1 MSKYAGKKALVTGG
15 SNGMGLAIA
24 KHFVD
29 GGGEVI
35 VTGRSEKNLQDAK
48 NALGDKGHAV
58 VSDTAVLADIDAL
71 AATVKDKVGS
81 LDYVFVNAGISELG
95 PLELVTEESYD
106 RQFNINTKG
115 AFFTVKALAPL
126 INEGGAIVFTTS
138 IADVTGTPGMGVY
151 SASKAALWS
160 FAQVLASE
168 LLPRNIRVNAV
179 QPGFIDTP
187 TAGAAGLSAEE
198 RAGFH
203 ALGDAITPMKRHGSV
218 DEIAAAALF
227 LAADATFTTGVK
239 LPVDGGLAQHIS
251 APQEG

>member
-1 MSKYAGKKALVTGG
+1 MSKYAGKKAVVTGG

-24 KHFVD
+24 KHIVE
-29 GGGEVI
+29 GGGEAI
-35 VTGRSEKNLQDAK
+35 VTGRSEKNLQDAA
-48 NALGDKGHAV
+48 NELGVGGYTVK
-58 VSDTAVLADIDAL
+58 SDTAVLSDIESL
-71 AATVKDKVGS
+71 AAVVKAQAGRI
-81 LDYVFVNAGISELG
+81 DYLFVNAGVSELG
-95 PLELVTEESYD
+95 PLELVTEEAYD
-106 RQFNINTKG
+106 RQFDINTKG

-126 INEGGAIVFTTS
+126 INDGGAIVFTTS
-138 IADVTGTPGMGVY
+138 IADTTGTPGMGVY

-187 TAGAAGLSAEE
+187 TAGAAGLSPEE

-203 ALGDAITPMKRHGSV
+203 ALGDAITPMKRHGTV
-218 DEIAAAALF
+218 DEIAKAALF

-239 LPVDGGLAQHIS
+239 LPVDGGLAQHVS
-251 APQEG
+251 AQEQ